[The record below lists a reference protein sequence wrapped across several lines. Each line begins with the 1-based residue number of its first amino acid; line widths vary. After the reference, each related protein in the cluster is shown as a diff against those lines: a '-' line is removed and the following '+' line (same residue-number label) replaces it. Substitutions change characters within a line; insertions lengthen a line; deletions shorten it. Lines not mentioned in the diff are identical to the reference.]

1 MAHIEE
7 TGKGGRET
15 NVELNLVPFID
26 LMSVLIIFLLITAV
40 WTHVSMIQIG
50 SSVYGKKQE
59 QQQEVVPP
67 PLSEI
72 VFRLDV
78 RSDGFRVVFGGE
90 RFGLP
95 KINGRFDSD
104 GLLEQLRR
112 LKGVYPDKVDAV
124 ITAQDDLPY
133 KSLILGMDL
142 LLTAGFPQISVATAE
157 AE

>member
-90 RFGLP
+90 RFGLS
-95 KINGRFDSD
+95 KN
-104 GLLEQLRR
+104 
-112 LKGVYPDKVDAV
+112 
-124 ITAQDDLPY
+124 
-133 KSLILGMDL
+133 
-142 LLTAGFPQISVATAE
+142 
-157 AE
+157 